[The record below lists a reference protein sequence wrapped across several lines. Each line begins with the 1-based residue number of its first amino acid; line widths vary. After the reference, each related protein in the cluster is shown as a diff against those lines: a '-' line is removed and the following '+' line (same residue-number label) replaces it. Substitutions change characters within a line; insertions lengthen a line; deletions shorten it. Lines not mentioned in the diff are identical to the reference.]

1 MGDLRLN
8 SHYFKTNRGI
18 IKILQI
24 IIGIIVCKRYLL
36 DVTVGFVAEL
46 NFVALII
53 NVIFLLLNFTSL
65 NKAEAERIYTVVGTV
80 LFLIAVVLNLW
91 AAVTNTVPIGSIM
104 SSAIFMGMLF
114 LLFLWDVKILQ
125 GEAAN

>member
-24 IIGIIVCKRYLL
+24 IIGVIVCKRFLT
-36 DVTVGFVAEL
+36 DVTVGFVSEL
-46 NFVALII
+46 NFAALVI

-65 NKAEAERIYTVVGTV
+65 NKPEAERVYSIVATV
-80 LFLIAVVLNLW
+80 LFLISVILNLW
-91 AAVTNTVPIGSIM
+91 AAVSNSASIGSLM
-104 SSAIFMGMLF
+104 LSATFMAMLF
-114 LLFLWDVKILQ
+114 MLFLWDVKIQQ
-125 GEAAN
+125 GESAN